1 MAFLNAYPWNA
12 MAIRLSSMMLLALLW
27 SISAQ
32 AHLLNMTKVK
42 VSIDEDGKIEAVI
55 DADLTK
61 ASGGGEPYFQLSQS
75 ATNNSALPDIIVS
88 LKAAS
93 VLRYE
98 TQALEWQVASIS
110 WPAAEYRD
118 FVSGLA
124 WPMTRITLISQLP
137 AEFQQGE
144 LSFKFTGAFQFE
156 EPIAL
161 SVVYLPTEQS
171 LSRWLVRDQQSPRYT
186 IQSGHAST
194 LPAGQVISRWL
205 DYIWAGVVHILPYGW
220 DHVLFVVG
228 LWLGAVSLRQL
239 MLWVTAFTAAHCV
252 TLGLATYGAIVVPG
266 TIVEPLIAI
275 SIAWIAIENIL
286 VKPGNWPRFIWVFG
300 FGLLHGVGFA
310 QVLRDIG
317 LPSSGF
323 FGTLVSFN
331 IGVELAQIFILVCLM
346 WISRSWRHI
355 PNSAARVKQFG
366 SYGIAAIALVIT
378 AQRLLA

>member
-1 MAFLNAYPWNA
+1 
-12 MAIRLSSMMLLALLW
+12 MMLLALLW

-61 ASGGGEPYFQLSQS
+61 AAGGGEPYFQLTKS
-75 ATNNSALPDIIVS
+75 ATNNSALPDIIAS

-98 TQALEWQVASIS
+98 TQALEWEVASIS

-161 SVVYLPTEQS
+161 SVVYLPTERS

-252 TLGLATYGAIVVPG
+252 TLGLATYGAIVVSG
-266 TIVEPLIAI
+266 TVVEPLIAI

-286 VKPGNWPRFIWVFG
+286 VKVE
-300 FGLLHGVGFA
+300 
-310 QVLRDIG
+310 IG
-317 LPSSGF
+317 
-323 FGTLVSFN
+323 
-331 IGVELAQIFILVCLM
+331 
-346 WISRSWRHI
+346 
-355 PNSAARVKQFG
+355 
-366 SYGIAAIALVIT
+366 
-378 AQRLLA
+378 

>member
-1 MAFLNAYPWNA
+1 M
-12 MAIRLSSMMLLALLW
+12 
-27 SISAQ
+27 
-32 AHLLNMTKVK
+32 
-42 VSIDEDGKIEAVI
+42 
-55 DADLTK
+55 
-61 ASGGGEPYFQLSQS
+61 
-75 ATNNSALPDIIVS
+75 
-88 LKAAS
+88 
-93 VLRYE
+93 
-98 TQALEWQVASIS
+98 
-110 WPAAEYRD
+110 
-118 FVSGLA
+118 
-124 WPMTRITLISQLP
+124 
-137 AEFQQGE
+137 
-144 LSFKFTGAFQFE
+144 
-156 EPIAL
+156 
-161 SVVYLPTEQS
+161 
-171 LSRWLVRDQQSPRYT
+171 
-186 IQSGHAST
+186 QSGHAST